1 MKTIKIA
8 VALLICAAI
17 TTSET
22 FAQKFK
28 IDAENSAVL
37 WTGYKIGG
45 QHNGDLMLKSGKL
58 FASEDGIKGSFVI
71 DMTSINTL
79 DLEGD
84 YKADLDGHL
93 SAPDFFDVEKHPTAK
108 FKLTKMSP
116 VRAVEGNDA
125 THKVTGE
132 LTIKD
137 ITHTVQFPAKVVIDG
152 DNMTANAKLS
162 IDRTMWAVEYGS
174 AGNVLASLK
183 EKLIYDD
190 VDLELNISAMVDDTL
205 VEEVKDGTKKVAEK
219 VGDGVKKATEGVKD
233 AAEKVGDKMK
243 IKKDDDAGTDE
254 EEEDSNDE

>member
-8 VALLICAAI
+8 AALLICVAFI
-17 TTSET
+17 GSET

-28 IDAENSAVL
+28 IDTENSALL

-58 FASEDGIKGSFVI
+58 FAKDDGISGSFVI
-71 DMTSINTL
+71 DMATINTL

-84 YKADLDGHL
+84 YKTDLDGHL
-93 SAPDFFDVEKHPTAK
+93 SAPDFFDVENHPTAK
-108 FKLTKMSP
+108 FKLTKMTP
-116 VRAVEGNDA
+116 VRAVEGSEA

-137 ITHTVQFPAKVVIDG
+137 ITNTVQFPAKVVIDG
-152 DNMTANAKLS
+152 DKMTADAKLS
-162 IDRTMWAVEYGS
+162 IDRTMWGVQYGT
-174 AGNVLASLK
+174 AGNVLSTLK
-183 EKLIYDD
+183 DKVIYDD
-190 VDLELNISAMVDDTL
+190 VDLELSISAMVDDTL
-205 VEEVKDGTKKVAEK
+205 VEDVIEGTKKIAEK

-243 IKKDDDAGTDE
+243 KEDKGDE
-254 EEEDSNDE
+254 